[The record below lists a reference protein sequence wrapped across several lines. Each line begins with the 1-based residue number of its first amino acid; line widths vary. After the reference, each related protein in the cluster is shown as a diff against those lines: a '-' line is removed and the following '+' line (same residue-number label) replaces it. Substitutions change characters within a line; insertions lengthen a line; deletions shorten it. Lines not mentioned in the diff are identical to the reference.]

1 MIESHTLNIAI
12 IGLSLTK
19 LNHLKEYIRS
29 IIPAD
34 YSINW
39 AAITQPN
46 IHLLMI
52 DNYFFDTPSIQKVIA
67 HQQSPVLKLM
77 SKPELSGLLQNKELY
92 LPADASSMFKHWLE
106 ETLLGQAPADKVLGS
121 TTSTQVEPDLI
132 PFTNPAAATVTVP
145 EQAVSQHIIPQHI
158 SLDVFKQLLNPQHGK
173 IFVFD
178 QRQTFGIADTRKE
191 LVWLQQPAA
200 KSAFK
205 TDNTLNYTHAK
216 ANEVVGLHEVQ
227 AMDLRQWLWR
237 LVWQSPAFEQLVKA
251 SDYLQLEFWPQPDES
266 YERRDILK
274 MAACFQQG
282 AQVNQV
288 AAKLDIPV
296 SRVCQFASACLAAG
310 LARSIP
316 ASQAKFQHNVP
327 GNEQTSGLRGF
338 FGKLRKRLG
347 I

>member
-1 MIESHTLNIAI
+1 MIEAQTLNIAI

-34 YSINW
+34 YGIHW
-39 AAITQPN
+39 ATITQPN

-67 HQQSPVLKLM
+67 HQRSPVLRLM
-77 SKPELSGLLQNKELY
+77 NKPELSGLLQNQDLY
-92 LPADASSMFKHWLE
+92 LPADASSMFKHWLQ
-106 ETLLGQAPADKVLGS
+106 ETLLGQKPSGNTATDIKQVELPQTVPASD
-121 TTSTQVEPDLI
+121 TSTNI
-132 PFTNPAAATVTVP
+132 
-145 EQAVSQHIIPQHI
+145 QAIPQHI

-178 QRQTFGIADTRKE
+178 QQQTFGIADTRKE
-191 LVWLQQPAA
+191 LVWLEQPGSKTAL
-200 KSAFK
+200 K
-205 TDNTLNYTHAK
+205 TDHTLNYTHAK
-216 ANEVVGLHEVQ
+216 ANEVAGLHEVQ

-237 LVWQSPAFEQLVKA
+237 LVWQSPVFESLLTA
-251 SDYLQLEFWPQPDES
+251 SDYIQLDFWPQPDES

-282 AQVNQV
+282 AQVAQV
-288 AAKLDIPV
+288 AAKLEIPV
-296 SRVCQFASACLAAG
+296 HRVCLFASACLAAG
-310 LARSIP
+310 LAQHIS
-316 ASQAKFQHNVP
+316 AAQAKFQHNVP
-327 GNEQTSGLRGF
+327 GNEQTAGLRGF
-338 FGKLRKRLG
+338 FGKLRRRLG

>member
-1 MIESHTLNIAI
+1 MLESHTLNIAI

-52 DNYFFDTPSIQKVIA
+52 DNYFFDTPSIQKVIT
-67 HQQSPVLKLM
+67 HQQSPVLRLM
-77 SKPELSGLLQNKELY
+77 NKPEFSGLLQDKDLY

-106 ETLLGQAPADKVLGS
+106 EHILGQKPADTALS
-121 TTSTQVEPDLI
+121 TVATAVPGNAVERHVAI
-132 PFTNPAAATVTVP
+132 AS
-145 EQAVSQHIIPQHI
+145 QAQQSN
-158 SLDVFKQLLNPQHGK
+158 LDVFRQLLNPQHGK

-200 KSAFK
+200 NSTFN
-205 TDNTLNYTHAK
+205 TDSTLNYTHAK
-216 ANEVVGLHEVQ
+216 ANEVAGLHEVQ

-237 LVWQSPAFEQLVKA
+237 LVWQSPAFEQLVKE
-251 SDYLQLEFWPQPDES
+251 SDYLQLQFWPQPDES

-274 MAACFQQG
+274 MAACLQQG
-282 AQVNQV
+282 AQIHQV
-288 AAKLDIPV
+288 AAKLEIPA
-296 SRVCQFASACLAAG
+296 SRVCRFASACLAAG
-310 LARSIP
+310 LAQPIS
-316 ASQAKFQHNVP
+316 ASQAKFQHNMP